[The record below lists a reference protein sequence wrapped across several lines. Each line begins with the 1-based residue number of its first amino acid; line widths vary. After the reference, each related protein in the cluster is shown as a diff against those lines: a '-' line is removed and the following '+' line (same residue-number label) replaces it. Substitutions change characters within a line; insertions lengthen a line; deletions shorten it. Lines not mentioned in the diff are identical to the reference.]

1 VRGTVQRPTFD
12 PATATRTFRVAMS
25 DIGERLFVGQLM
37 EYAAEHAPG
46 VVVEA
51 VAPSAS
57 LQDELAGG
65 QVDLAVGYFGAL
77 SKQLHQRRLFKER
90 FIYIA
95 RQGHPQ
101 VRGKLRREQLR
112 DLPHVVAGPSG
123 MRHADAVEKVLAS
136 PRVKA
141 HVALRVHSFLAVG
154 PAVARTNLI
163 APVPSNLA
171 AVVAGHID
179 LQLLEP
185 PIQFPGFDVTMAWH
199 QRYHRDPASEW
210 LRGVFVELFDS
221 LRVPPPGGR

>member
-1 VRGTVQRPTFD
+1 
-12 PATATRTFRVAMS
+12 MS
-25 DIGERLFVGQLM
+25 DIGERLFVGPLM
-37 EYAAEHAPG
+37 EYAAVHAPG

-51 VAPSAS
+51 VAPSTA
-57 LQDELAGG
+57 LQDDLAAGR
-65 QVDLAVGYFGAL
+65 VDLGVGYFGVL

-112 DLPHVVAGPSG
+112 ELPHVVAGPGG
-123 MRHADAVEKVLAS
+123 MHHADAVEKVLAS
-136 PRVKA
+136 PRVRA
-141 HVALRVHSFLAVG
+141 RVALRVHSFLAVG
-154 PAVARTNLI
+154 PAVAGTDLI

-185 PIQFPGFDVTMAWH
+185 PMQIPGFDVTMAWH
-199 QRYHRDPASEW
+199 QRYHGDPASEW
-210 LRGVFVELFDS
+210 LRTVFVALFDS
-221 LRVPPPGGR
+221 LRIAPPA